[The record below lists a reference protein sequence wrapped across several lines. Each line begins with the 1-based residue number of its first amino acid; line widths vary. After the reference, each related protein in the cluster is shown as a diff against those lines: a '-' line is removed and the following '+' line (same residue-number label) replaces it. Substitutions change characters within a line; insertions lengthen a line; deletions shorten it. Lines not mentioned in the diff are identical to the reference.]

1 MMHRE
6 QSTKTAGFTLIEL
19 MIVVTLIGILGSI
32 AIPGFLRYQM
42 TSKRAEAYTNLVA
55 LAKAQKAYYAEFGTY
70 ISVLG
75 EPITTS
81 LVAPSPN
88 KRPSGPVTTA
98 FSLVGWTPEGN
109 VYFDYDTCAPGGAG
123 CACTC
128 TVCFTAAAW
137 SDLDDDGS
145 MAGYVYFEPDGAGN
159 TCQTQVDGHFPPVDG
174 GGVAIVQ
181 TSAWHGNTDDF

>member
-6 QSTKTAGFTLIEL
+6 QSRKTAGFTLIEL

-75 EPITTS
+75 EPITTTG
-81 LVAPSPN
+81 LAPGPS

-123 CACTC
+123 CTCTC

-145 MAGYVYFEPDGAGN
+145 MAGYVYFEPDAAGN
-159 TCQTQVDGHFPPVDG
+159 FCETAVDGHFPPVDG
-174 GGVAIVQ
+174 GGVDIVQ
-181 TSAWHGNTDDF
+181 TSTWHGNTDDF